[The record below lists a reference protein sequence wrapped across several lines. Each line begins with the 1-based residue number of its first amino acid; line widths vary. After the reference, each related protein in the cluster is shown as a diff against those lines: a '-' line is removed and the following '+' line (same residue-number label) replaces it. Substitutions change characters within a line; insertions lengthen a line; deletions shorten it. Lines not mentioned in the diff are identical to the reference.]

1 MKTLSILLIIAFAL
15 SICIKISRYI
25 HTFKYHKKQI
35 ENLNDLLFKT
45 KHKQIIL
52 NQQLKILRISE
63 DDQKSNLYA
72 LYTRMNELVETFL
85 NVENK

>member
-1 MKTLSILLIIAFAL
+1 MKTLSILLIIVFAL
-15 SICIKISRYI
+15 LICVNISRYI

>member
-15 SICIKISRYI
+15 LICIKISRYI

-72 LYTRMNELVETFL
+72 LYARMNELVETFL

>member
-1 MKTLSILLIIAFAL
+1 MKILWILSLIAIAII
-15 SICIKISRYI
+15 ICFNIVIYI
-25 HTFKYHKKQI
+25 HSINHHKKQI

-72 LYTRMNELVETFL
+72 LYTRINELVETFL